1 MSPVSG
7 PRFVANTKRPH
18 FPKRAVV
25 TAGMPYGNKDLHF
38 GHVGGVFIHAD
49 AYARFLRDRIG
60 PENVIFVSGTDCF
73 GSPIVADYADKVAKG
88 DFSGTLIEFVQ
99 TNHNRQ
105 TETLNSYSISL
116 SKFAA
121 SALEP
126 YHEVHRVL
134 GKQILETL
142 HKNGHLE
149 KLTTSQFYDS
159 KKGTF
164 LNGRQVVGRC
174 PIEGCQ
180 SEKGYADECSLGHQY
195 EPSELIAPIS
205 TLTGEKPEMR
215 DVTNWYLNVEPFR
228 EALTRWLDGLAQEQ
242 AWREFAIREVQEY
255 FGLPALY
262 IKRDDLEQV
271 DEAAVL
277 ASLPPH
283 QREAS
288 KSKSDKFIFNSLA
301 ERDEAKAALAKHNLR
316 YRAGRTLVPFRLT
329 GNLDWGLSAPEIE
342 GLQGLTFWV
351 WPESLW
357 APISFTSTILQQGG
371 RAQDAWQQWWS
382 SKDCQVNQFI
392 GEDNLYFYGLAEM
405 AMFLGMQGKQF
416 SHDPPEGSLQLPR
429 IIANHHLLFLD
440 KKASSS
446 GQVKPPSARAL
457 LEWYTSDQLRMHFLS
472 LGLGLK
478 HVSFRPKPL
487 DPKATQGSADPVLK
501 DGNILSNSLNKAVR
515 SCFYTVQKFCDNRLP
530 ALPVSDDIV
539 EQSEK
544 LILFF
549 EDCFAKHEF
558 HTAIEAVGAYIRD
571 INKLWTEQKPY
582 ADDCPEEQRGQA
594 LVDAFHM
601 VRVSVA
607 LLHPV
612 APTGTEKVREQLGFG
627 PEFWDWKTIFE
638 PLIYF
643 YPKPDHQFAHLP
655 QRFDFFDKTE
665 FQINSSP
672 SKE

>member
-1 MSPVSG
+1 MSHGSE
-7 PRFVANTKRPH
+7 PRVITNSVRPK
-18 FPKRAVV
+18 FPKRAIV

-73 GSPIVADYADKVAKG
+73 GSPIVADFADKLAKG
-88 DFSGTLIEFVQ
+88 EASGTLIEFVQ
-99 TNHNRQ
+99 TNHDRQ
-105 TETLNSYSISL
+105 KETLNSYSISL
-116 SKFAA
+116 NTFAA

-126 YHEVHRVL
+126 YHAIHRDL
-134 GKQILETL
+134 GAEILETL
-142 HKNGHLE
+142 HGNGWLE
-149 KLTTSQFYDS
+149 KLTTSQFYDA

-164 LNGRQVVGRC
+164 LNGRQVQGRC

-195 EPSELIAPIS
+195 EPSELINPVS
-205 TLTGEKPEMR
+205 TLTGDKPEMR
-215 DVTNWYLNVEPFR
+215 DVTNWYLSVEPFR
-228 EALTRWLDGLAQEQ
+228 EALSQWLKRLTDDQ
-242 AWREFAIREVQEY
+242 AWREFAIREVVEY

-277 ASLPPH
+277 AKLPAFE
-283 QREAS
+283 REAS
-288 KSKSDKFIFNSLA
+288 KSKSDKFIFKSLA
-301 ERDEAKAALAKHNLR
+301 DRDKAKTELAKSNVR

-329 GNLDWGLSAPEIE
+329 GNLDWGLAAPEIE
-342 GLQGLTFWV
+342 GLKGLTFWV

-357 APISFTSTILQQGG
+357 APISFTAAVLAERGEPATDWKKWWCS
-371 RAQDAWQQWWS
+371 RDA
-382 SKDCQVNQFI
+382 QVNQFI
-392 GEDNLYFYGLAEM
+392 GEDNLFFYGLAEM
-405 AMFLGMQGKQF
+405 AMFLGMQGKQVV
-416 SHDPPEGSLQLPR
+416 SDPPEGQLQLPK

-457 LEWYTSDQLRMHFLS
+457 LEWYTSDQIRMHFLS

-487 DPKATQGSADPVLK
+487 DPKATAGSPDPVLK

-515 SCFYTVQKFCDNRLP
+515 SCFYTVQKFCDSQLP
-530 ALPVSDDIV
+530 AGQVSEDII
-539 EQSEK
+539 EASEK
-544 LILFF
+544 LILSF
-549 EDCFAKHEF
+549 EKLFAAQEF
-558 HTAIEAVGAYIRD
+558 HSAVELVGGYIRD

-582 ADDCPEEQRGQA
+582 AEDCPTPQRHQA
-594 LVDAFHM
+594 LIDAFHM
-601 VRVSVA
+601 VRVAVT

-612 APTGTEKVREQLGFG
+612 APTGTEKVREQLGIG
-627 PEFWDWKTIFE
+627 PELWDWSHIFDGLDKFL
-638 PLIYF
+638 PAGHRF
-643 YPKPDHQFAHLP
+643 PHLP
-655 QRFDFFDKTE
+655 ERSDFFDKTE
-665 FQINSSP
+665 YQFSSA
-672 SKE
+672 KD

>member
-1 MSPVSG
+1 MSHVSG
-7 PRFVANTKRPH
+7 PRVVTGTHRPQ

-60 PENVIFVSGTDCF
+60 PDNVIFVSGTDCF
-73 GSPIVADYADKVAKG
+73 GSPIVADFADKVAKG
-88 DFSGTLIEFVQ
+88 EASGELIDFVRM
-99 TNHNRQ
+99 NHERQ
-105 TETLNSYSISL
+105 KETLAGYSMSL
-116 SKFAA
+116 STFAA

-126 YHEVHRVL
+126 FHAIHRDL
-134 GKQILETL
+134 GAEILKTL
-142 HKNGHLE
+142 RANGWLE
-149 KLTTSQFYDS
+149 KLTTSQFYDA
-159 KKGTF
+159 KKGMF

-195 EPSELIAPIS
+195 EPSELINPIS
-205 TLTGEKPEMR
+205 TLTGDKPEMR
-215 DVTNWYLNVEPFR
+215 DVTNWYLSVEAFR
-228 EALTRWLDGLAQEQ
+228 EPLDAWLARLGASQ

-262 IKRDDLEQV
+262 IKRDELENV

-277 ASLPPH
+277 AKLPPH
-283 QREAS
+283 EREPS
-288 KSKSDKFIFNSLA
+288 KSKSDKFVFKTLKD
-301 ERDEAKAALAKHNLR
+301 RDTAKAELGKLNIR

-329 GNLDWGLSAPEIE
+329 GNLDWGLAAPEID
-342 GLQGLTFWV
+342 GLSGLTFWV

-357 APISFTSTILQQGG
+357 APISFTAAVLASRGQPIE
-371 RAQDAWQQWWS
+371 DWKKWWC
-382 SKDCQVNQFI
+382 SKDAQVNQFI
-392 GEDNLYFYGLAEM
+392 GEDNLFFYGLAEM
-405 AMFLGMQGKQF
+405 AMFLGMQGKQVE
-416 SHDPPEGSLQLPR
+416 SDPPEGQLQLPK

-487 DPKATQGSADPVLK
+487 DPKANQRDADPVLK

-515 SCFYTVQKFCDNRLP
+515 SCFYTAQKFCDSRIP
-530 ALPVSDDIV
+530 EGDVSDDII
-539 EQSEK
+539 EASEK
-544 LILFF
+544 LILSF
-549 EDCFAKHEF
+549 ERLFANQEF
-558 HTAIEAVGAYIRD
+558 HSAVEEVGGYIRD

-582 ADDCPEEQRGQA
+582 ADDCPTEQRNQA
-594 LVDAFHM
+594 LIDAFHM
-601 VRVSVA
+601 VRVAVT

-612 APTGTEKVREQLGFG
+612 APTGTEKVREQFGIG
-627 PEFWDWKTIFE
+627 PELWDWAHIFE
-638 PLIYF
+638 PLSKF
-643 YPKPDHQFAHLP
+643 VSSDHQFAHLP
-655 QRFDFFDKTE
+655 ERSDFFDKTE
-665 FQINSSP
+665 YQIGG
-672 SKE
+672 KE